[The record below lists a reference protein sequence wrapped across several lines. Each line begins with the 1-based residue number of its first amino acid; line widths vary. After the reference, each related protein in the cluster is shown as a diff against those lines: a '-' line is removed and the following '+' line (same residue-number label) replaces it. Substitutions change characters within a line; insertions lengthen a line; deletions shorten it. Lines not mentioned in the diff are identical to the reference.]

1 MVRRD
6 PPDDCPSPLGPAR
19 RVLHAGTT
27 LWRVHA
33 SRYAPSGFKP
43 AAVPGS
49 GRFDATDGD
58 YGVLYA
64 ADDERTT
71 FAEAFVRGDA
81 VTGSVRIVTRKR
93 IEDTRISP
101 VIVRQGLPLVSLIGG
116 PALGRLGQDAW
127 LTSCDEDDYDVTQR
141 YARAIR
147 RWAPWASG
155 LVWLSKRDNLH
166 RAYVL
171 FSDRVPPD
179 ALEDG
184 AGRALD
190 DSGDPYAKVMLARLS
205 VNLEDVVP

>member
-6 PPDDCPSPLGPAR
+6 PPDDCPSPLGPVRHA
-19 RVLHAGTT
+19 LHADIT
-27 LWRVHA
+27 LWRVHT

-43 AAVPGS
+43 AAARRS

-58 YGVLYA
+58 YGVLYL

-71 FAEAFVRGDA
+71 LAEAFVRGDA
-81 VTGSVRIVTRKR
+81 VTGSVRVVPRKR
-93 IEDTRISP
+93 IQDTRLSP
-101 VIVRQGLPLVSLIGG
+101 VIVRRDLSLVSLIGG
-116 PALGRLGQDAW
+116 PALGRIGQDAW

-147 RWAPWASG
+147 RWAPSAAG

-171 FSDRVPPD
+171 FSDRVPAD

-190 DSGDPYAKVMLARLS
+190 DLGDPYAKVMLARLS
-205 VNLEDVVP
+205 VDLEDPVP